1 MDVRRSVIS
10 LQASFRQS
18 ELRLV
23 PSKVEDMSRMRRCR
37 LTNKGDAKIG
47 AAVLAHIRIPM
58 AAIAEGGLSGHSR
71 GLEDRQIR
79 KSQIE

>member
-1 MDVRRSVIS
+1 
-10 LQASFRQS
+10 
-18 ELRLV
+18 
-23 PSKVEDMSRMRRCR
+23 MRCCR

-47 AAVLAHIRIPM
+47 ATVLAHIRIPM